1 LLRTPPTPPPLV
13 RPPTPP
19 GVSQRAF
26 GRRPPHVRRCLF
38 AGAAGRA
45 GDGVVIALE
54 LDDAVGRFGLVGW
67 AGGKEVWLGHD
78 GYRRINGHSGFGSNN
93 AS

>member
-1 LLRTPPTPPPLV
+1 LLRTPLTPPPLV
-13 RPPTPP
+13 RPSTPP

-45 GDGVVIALE
+45 GDGVVIVLE
-54 LDDAVGRFGLVGW
+54 LDDAVGRFDWMGR
-67 AGGKEVWLGHD
+67 AGGEEVGKGHD